1 LLPVVA
7 GSGSG
12 SSGARGSVGVV
23 VFSLLFI
30 GPYLFFYPYI
40 FVQRNICCMYVHRG
54 APAEIKSSQLQL
66 VLCLFSVALFWSDAT
81 DCQPVRDLDGF
92 DVYQCDI
99 VCASHLRQISDSII
113 SIQLTLPSRHF
124 PTDLPK
130 QASATW

>member
-81 DCQPVRDLDGF
+81 DCLNEGSLTDNPF
-92 DVYQCDI
+92 AI
-99 VCASHLRQISDSII
+99 WMASTCTNAILCVHHIYDRFRTQ
-113 SIQLTLPSRHF
+113 
-124 PTDLPK
+124 
-130 QASATW
+130 